1 MAKDILDAD
10 WETTRQAAFFK
21 THCDIP
27 YTDCFAD
34 ALAKRL
40 HAEVVTG
47 DKEFAA
53 LEGQIGIA

>member
-1 MAKDILDAD
+1 MANDILDAD
-10 WETTRQAAFFK
+10 WETTRQATLFK
-21 THCDIP
+21 TLGNIP
-27 YTDCFAD
+27 YTDCFAA

-40 HAEVVTG
+40 HAKIVTG